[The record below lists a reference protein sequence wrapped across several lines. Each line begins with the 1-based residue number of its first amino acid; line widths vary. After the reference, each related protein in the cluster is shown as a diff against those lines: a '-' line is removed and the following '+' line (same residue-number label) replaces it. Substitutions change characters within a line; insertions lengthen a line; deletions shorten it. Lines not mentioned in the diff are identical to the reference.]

1 MVKKAGDKLQTRQSI
16 YIKSAMEKLKES
28 GVVSKPVDIDPD
40 WYGKHLRAKAAAEE
54 EARKAEETRIKKIKC
69 PSCKST
75 SKNHI
80 VKRNDNGIIG
90 PGYSSWVIDEYFV
103 CNKCGTMFKDMEKIK
118 KNLKEGR
125 IR

>member
-1 MVKKAGDKLQTRQSI
+1 MVKL
-16 YIKSAMEKLKES
+16 KSTEEKLAEK
-28 GVVSKPVDIDPD
+28 GIFFKPVELDPD
-40 WYGKHLRAKAAAEE
+40 WYRKHLAEKARLEE

-103 CNKCGTMFKDMEKIK
+103 CNKCGTMFKDMENMKR
-118 KNLKEGR
+118 NLKEGR